1 LWAGGEE
8 FLALLPETEIEG
20 GLILVEKLRNKVE
33 LKKFKFNKE
42 PIEMTMSF
50 GVSEFNS
57 GDKDINQC
65 IKVANE
71 HL

>member
-1 LWAGGEE
+1 
-8 FLALLPETEIEG
+8 
-20 GLILVEKLRNKVE
+20 VEKLRNKVE